1 MNNIILMLLHN
12 MCYSKIGSSMIRKLC
27 FVFNIITFL
36 SPIFSWGQDILV
48 KSSIPT
54 PIETKS
60 PIQVVDP
67 YLDDFLH
74 FDVHLINKG
83 REQELSQAVHCF
95 PRLENYR
102 FVDVRRRIVLSEGMG
117 YIVLYSAKELQ
128 EQTGRSI
135 RPQNIREIDAA
146 MNIEFVL
153 TDQGEIKEKVVIHK

>member
-1 MNNIILMLLHN
+1 MQL
-12 MCYSKIGSSMIRKLC
+12 R
-27 FVFNIITFL
+27 FVFYLIIFL
-36 SPIFSWGQDILV
+36 SPIFSWGQDVLA

-60 PIQVVDP
+60 PIQVVDS
-67 YLDDFLH
+67 YLDDFIH

-83 REQELSQAVHCF
+83 REQELSQAVHFF

-102 FVDVRRRIVLSEGMG
+102 FVDVRRRIMLSEGMG

-146 MNIEFVL
+146 MNIEFVF
-153 TDQGEIKEKVVIHK
+153 TNQGGIKEKVLTNK